1 MSFPFIFLPLTTFR
15 FRAETAPLILCAV
28 CMRGKRTREN
38 NKREKQ
44 DRSSLSFSSI
54 SSFSSMQ
61 QSFIERFAPRYLF
74 LSFISRK
81 VARSL
86 FRPESNFIHVP
97 CRFSSTWICIISRHV
112 VHKQADSASVS
123 LVSSALQTYEALS
136 TMLDAFPCTGMTLFL
151 YVHTRL

>member
-61 QSFIERFAPRYLF
+61 QSERFAPRYLF

-112 VHKQADSASVS
+112 MHKQADSASVS

>member
-1 MSFPFIFLPLTTFR
+1 MSFPFIFLPLTIFR

-44 DRSSLSFSSI
+44 DRNFLSLSSI

-61 QSFIERFAPRYLF
+61 QSERFAPRYLF

-112 VHKQADSASVS
+112 MHKQADSASVS